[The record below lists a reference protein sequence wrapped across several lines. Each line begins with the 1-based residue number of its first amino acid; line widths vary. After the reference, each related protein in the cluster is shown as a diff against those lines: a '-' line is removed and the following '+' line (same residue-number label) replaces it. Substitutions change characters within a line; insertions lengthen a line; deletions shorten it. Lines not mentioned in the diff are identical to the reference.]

1 MLIFILEIN
10 YGMSQI
16 RLNKYIQQKGIA
28 SRRGADQLIE
38 DGLVKLNGKV
48 VTEMGIKIDPDKDK
62 VEVDQTSLEKIQQ
75 KKVYYKINKPVGL
88 ECVIK
93 DNAKGTIYEIFD
105 KIEDGVTYVGR
116 LDKMS
121 EGLLLMTNDGR
132 LVYKM
137 THPKFEKEKEY
148 EVTAAHPVKDSD
160 LAKLRDEFLID
171 GEWTKSAEVYRI
183 SSRKFGM
190 ILKEGRNRQIR
201 RMCRSVRVRI
211 HKLKRVRAGEITIG
225 NLKPGEYARLDQ
237 DEMAYVQTLLEQ
249 KH

>member
-1 MLIFILEIN
+1 MLVFILEII
-10 YGMSQI
+10 YEMSQI

-28 SRRGADQLIE
+28 SRRGADQLIQ
-38 DGLVKLNGKV
+38 DGLVKVNGVV
-48 VTEMGIKIDPDKDK
+48 VTEMGVKVDPEKDT
-62 VEVDQTSLEKIQQ
+62 VEVDKKSLEKIQL
-75 KKVYYKINKPVGL
+75 KNVYYKINKPVGL

-93 DNAKGTIYEIFD
+93 DSTKGTIYEIFD

-148 EVTAAHPVKDSD
+148 EITTAHPIKDSD

-171 GEWTKSAEVYRI
+171 GEWTKPAEVYRI

-211 HKLKRVRAGEITIG
+211 HKLKRVRTGEIEIG
-225 NLKPGEYARLDQ
+225 DLKPGEFARLDQ
-237 DEMAYVQTLLEQ
+237 NEMNYISRLLEDTN
-249 KH
+249 